1 MRVCKLPACQEAA
14 GVTVR
19 LQLDYLY
26 PMLVYAEAAGRAFLQ
41 SAAGLGSASFLGGT
55 EVRLLFP
62 PANDEVTSSLLFRS
76 YTAYTG
82 RGDAWVAD
90 STTAPCKTG
99 DCRGTRPVVISSIAG
114 NSSSSSSSSGVSSG
128 SGSGVG
134 AGLQM
139 ASVDDMQGLPTNL
152 DTDASPPELVPGTTD
167 LARPQLLMYYR
178 YDVLGA
184 LGHPP
189 PATWTDLADWAAVVN
204 GTVDADGDS
213 RGDHALCLDFTSSC
227 KAGYLALA
235 IAASMLQPE
244 TPAGTFFEPADM
256 SPLVGTVAFEE
267 ALRII
272 ERLVPYTAPP
282 LPSRNG
288 SSSCRAFEPAFSLG
302 RCLLTINFDQ
312 MRATPAPGA
321 ALAAITNAW
330 NDVVGAT
337 SAVQVSGSSS
347 SGNVVAFPFV
357 RGALPAEALGVAPL
371 PGSEIMYDREKCV
384 LAPCSPA
391 NCPNAVN
398 TSCAASATD
407 PRQRRSC
414 IVNRAPLVAG
424 LGYDYSASPDAD
436 AAALGRLAVLQASA
450 DAALKRW
457 PEAVAGTL
465 LIGSATGPSFSDV
478 GGGTSVNSLGGAAS
492 GAAGRRSRRLA
503 AAAHGSAE
511 RRSLQ
516 RQLTVADWTNASGL
530 VQLGYSAAEVRRYLD
545 AYWGSLLG
553 QDGSGGASSPGPPR
567 NVVQELAFR
576 GSSYFTNVF
585 AQAVG
590 WVLLGGLSP
599 GNASTL
605 AASDTRQLLALVAT
619 NITRLGYKYSQ
630 DIGYSGNRGSHAP
643 LPAGDS
649 GGLSDSQL
657 AAAIAVP
664 VVVTVVLLAALGL
677 AVVLVMKKRKAGGWG
692 AVAPPGAGSGTTLLL
707 TDIQNS
713 TVLWETLPPDVMDA
727 AIRCHHDVLRGLLQP
742 HGGYESATE
751 GDAFILAFHTAEDA
765 AAYAVAAQV
774 MLMEAAWPEEMLTHP
789 DCEVVWVSP
798 QRMNPTASLSY
809 VSRELL
815 SALTRAVQTGTAQA
829 GLTLGGGSA
838 AAAGAGAGGGGGDD
852 TNAPVASSKTLL
864 RWLTRF
870 GSSELRSSSG
880 VAKLG
885 SKKRG
890 SSDGGAGRDADGGGN
905 QPSMG
910 TIKSGFEASIYG
922 RITQANSFRKDRS
935 GPEPRGGAAPAASS
949 PLEQMLAHTGNLNA
963 SAMNLGPLTKCP
975 SDIRSYMENEQEG
988 MPDFLTTPRAAAA
1001 AAGGGAPASSAAL
1014 LAAHNGMVEP
1024 VRSTSNLLPT
1034 LPGGCV
1040 TVATL
1045 TEALRQGW
1053 RKVVPGSQ
1061 GGGAAAAAGTPGGA
1075 EFGGA
1080 GTGLAA
1086 SPRSGTLD
1094 LSGNVAAAAAA
1105 AFGGAGGGAASGAE
1119 GEPQVPEYLLAF
1131 RGMRVRMG
1139 LHSGADVS
1147 EVSLNKATGRTQYS
1161 GTFMTEAKAVCDSA
1175 HGGQVVLS
1183 PTVFKQLPPGCL
1195 AKAAFLLHMGEHTL
1209 DDYSIAKRKRQQE
1222 AAAAAARRRAEGG
1235 RPGKPRTGRALGLP
1249 DLEHFDSAKESG
1261 GGSSGGAEA
1270 GEEPVEEGG
1279 EVPEES
1285 EEPEPIP
1292 LYQMLP
1298 HRLACRL
1305 PFFEPLRSNSYLSL
1319 GLPDA
1324 PVGRV
1329 TVAFMYVIGAQAL
1342 LAWNAPLA
1350 TEALTLFH
1358 NTVAAQLNAADG
1370 YVVELVDGLCLAAFR
1385 SSADALLWALRC
1397 GRQLLA
1403 APWDDELLEHELC
1416 EEVSLPLHGEWG
1428 AAAGGGGGTGAGGMG
1443 AGAGGLT
1450 EARLGS
1456 VSGPG
1461 GMGGGGGTPQFGL
1474 SRATAI
1480 RYKTLMRG
1488 LRLKVGMDTG
1498 FVADSI
1504 NATTGR
1510 MAYRG
1515 RPMNRAARI
1524 ASKAL
1529 AGQVHCSAAVWAS
1542 AVDRLGVVARAGGE
1556 DELTASSL
1564 GLQSLKGV
1572 MEKIE
1577 VLSVSYKGNA
1587 LSAEEAAVVARHA
1600 PRSSHNSTSITATNS
1615 SNPNVL
1621 SGLASAFSL
1630 APGGPSSASVS
1641 AAAAAAASGGSIT
1654 AALSRASLLNAVLG
1668 AGTASTG
1675 GGDRASPSARNRSPR
1690 RVSGGAVLLGGGS
1703 TGGVGGGGGGGGGGS
1718 GGNSLLPAGVA
1729 ASPFGSSGA
1738 GGLLLRGNGVR
1749 SGTLPVGNPAEGG
1762 AASPLSR
1769 TTAYSPA
1776 DTPSSPVMG
1785 GGGGGDTAAHKEH
1798 MVLHLNPL
1806 HDTAAGSTVNS
1817 GTHALV
1823 DSVTG
1828 AGTSG
1833 SFAAGGLQP
1842 AAATPPN
1849 PGAGSAATAAFLLYG
1864 SRRVPH
1870 ASGLGPAPAA
1880 PAPSPAAI
1888 GLPPRPLSHGG
1899 SGGGAGGAA
1908 GAGSLASGEPS
1919 PAGTAADS
1927 DATEGADSPAAAGNL
1942 AQNTPPGLNR
1952 VITFGATVGAAVV
1965 EDVNFLAL
1973 PPPSGPAPALQLPT
1987 RSPATSSDTGMAPSA
2002 FARSEPPG
2010 LLGLPPQPP
2019 GGLQASHTGTARRG
2033 STGTRLPPGMDSLV
2047 SAAASAYGGGSSSRN
2062 SQGQEHG
2069 LDPATFLAAQQL
2081 SINRRDGPAPSGQVE
2096 VPLDQLSLQV
2106 LLERIEKE

>member
-1 MRVCKLPACQEAA
+1 
-14 GVTVR
+14 
-19 LQLDYLY
+19 
-26 PMLVYAEAAGRAFLQ
+26 MLVYAEAAGRAFLQ
-41 SAAGLGSASFLGGT
+41 SAAGSGSASFLGGT

-99 DCRGTRPVVISSIAG
+99 DCRGTRPVVLSIAAS
-114 NSSSSSSSSGVSSG
+114 NSSSSTSASNSSSSGSG
-128 SGSGVG
+128 
-134 AGLQM
+134 AAPGLEM
-139 ASVDDMQGLPTNL
+139 ASVDDIQGLPTDL
-152 DTDASPPELVPGTTD
+152 DTGASPPELMPGSTD

-178 YDVLGA
+178 YDVLSA

-189 PATWTDLADWAAVVN
+189 PATWADLADWAAAVN

-213 RGDHALCLDFTSSC
+213 HGDHALCLDFTSSC
-227 KAGYLALA
+227 KGGYLALA

-244 TPAGTFFEPADM
+244 TQAGAFFEPADM

-267 ALRII
+267 ALRIVQ
-272 ERLVPYTAPP
+272 RLVPYSAPP
-282 LPSRNG
+282 LASRNG

-321 ALAAITNAW
+321 VLSAITNAW

-337 SAVQVSGSSS
+337 SAAPVSGSSN
-347 SGNVVAFPFV
+347 GNVVAFPFV

-371 PGSEIMYDREKCV
+371 PGSEIMYDRGQCV
-384 LAPCSPA
+384 LAACSTL

-398 TSCAASATD
+398 TTCAASKTD
-407 PRQRRSC
+407 PRQRRAC
-414 IVNRAPLVAG
+414 VVNRAPLVAG

-436 AAALGRLAVLQASA
+436 AAALGRLAVLEASA
-450 DAALKRW
+450 GTALKRW
-457 PEAVAGTL
+457 PEALAGTL

-478 GGGTSVNSLGGAAS
+478 GGGASANISAAAS

-503 AAAHGSAE
+503 AAAHGAAL

-553 QDGSGGASSPGPPR
+553 QDGSGGTGPPR

-590 WVLLGGLSP
+590 WVLMGGLAPS
-599 GNASTL
+599 NASAL
-605 AASDTRQLLALVAT
+605 AASDTRQLLGLVAS

-630 DIGYSGNRGSHAP
+630 SIGYSGSRDSHSP
-643 LPAGDS
+643 PPS
-649 GGLSDSQL
+649 GGGSSGLSSSEL

-664 VVVTVVLLAALGL
+664 VVVTVLLLAALGM
-677 AVVLVMKKRKAGGWG
+677 AVVLVVKKRKAGGWG
-692 AVAPPGAGSGTTLLL
+692 AVAPPGAGAGTTLLL

-713 TVLWETLPPDVMDA
+713 TVLWETLPPEVMDA

-774 MLMEAAWPEEMLTHP
+774 MLMEAAWPDEMLTHP

-815 SALTRAVQTGTAQA
+815 SALTRAVQTGAAQA
-829 GLTLGGGSA
+829 GLTLGGGGAGAGTGAS
-838 AAAGAGAGGGGGDD
+838 GAGAGGDD
-852 TNAPVASSKTLL
+852 TNGAVASSKTLL

-870 GSSELRSSSG
+870 GTSELRASSG
-880 VAKLG
+880 VAKSG
-885 SKKRG
+885 TKKRG
-890 SSDGGAGRDADGGGN
+890 SSDGGAGGAADGD
-905 QPSMG
+905 QPVTG
-910 TIKSGFEASIYG
+910 KIKSGFEASIYG
-922 RITQANSFRKDRS
+922 RITQANSFRK
-935 GPEPRGGAAPAASS
+935 GKFAAPEPRSGAAAAASS
-949 PLEQMLAHTGNLNA
+949 PLEAMLAHTGNLNG
-963 SAMNLGPLTKCP
+963 SAHMNLGPLSKCP
-975 SDIRSYMENEQEG
+975 SDIRSYMEAEHEG
-988 MPDFLTTPRAAAA
+988 MPDFLSTPRAAAA
-1001 AAGGGAPASSAAL
+1001 AAAAAGGAPASAAAL
-1014 LAAHNGMVEP
+1014 LAAHNGGALSGLVEP
-1024 VRSTSNLLPT
+1024 VRSTSNLLPA

-1061 GGGAAAAAGTPGGA
+1061 GGGAAAAGTASGAVEYGAAGG
-1075 EFGGA
+1075 
-1080 GTGLAA
+1080 GLAA
-1086 SPRSGTLD
+1086 SPRSGNLD
-1094 LSGNVAAAAAA
+1094 LSGNIAAAAAA
-1105 AFGGAGGGAASGAE
+1105 VFGGAGAAGAGGAAAGAE
-1119 GEPQVPEYLLAF
+1119 GEVQVPEHLLAF

-1209 DDYSIAKRKRQQE
+1209 DDYSIAKRQRQQE

-1235 RPGKPRTGRALGLP
+1235 RPSKPRTGRALGLP
-1249 DLEHFDSAKESG
+1249 DLEHLDSAKESG
-1261 GGSSGGAEA
+1261 GGSSGGVDA
-1270 GEEPVEEGG
+1270 GEEPADEGG
-1279 EVPEES
+1279 EAPEEN

-1292 LYQMLP
+1292 LYQLLP

-1305 PFFEPLRSNSYLSL
+1305 PFFEPLRSHSYLSL

-1342 LAWNAPLA
+1342 LSWNAPVA
-1350 TEALTLFH
+1350 TEALTLFQ
-1358 NTVAAQLNAADG
+1358 NTVATQLNAADG

-1403 APWDDELLEHELC
+1403 APWSDDLLEHELC

-1428 AAAGGGGGTGAGGMG
+1428 AAAGGGGMGAGGMGAGGMG

-1461 GMGGGGGTPQFGL
+1461 GMGGGGGGGAPQFGL

-1529 AGQVHCSAAVWAS
+1529 AGQVHCSAAVWTA

-1577 VLSVSYKGNA
+1577 VLSVSYKGTA

-1600 PRSSHNSTSITATNS
+1600 PRSSHNSASVTATNS

-1630 APGGPSSASVS
+1630 GPGAPSASIA
-1641 AAAAAAASGGSIT
+1641 AAAAAAASGGSMT
-1654 AALSRASLLNAVLG
+1654 AALSRGSLLNAVLG
-1668 AGTASTG
+1668 AGTVSAG
-1675 GGDRASPSARNRSPR
+1675 GGDRASPSARNRSPH
-1690 RVSGGAVLLGGGS
+1690 RVSGGGGLFGGGS
-1703 TGGVGGGGGGGGGGS
+1703 TGGATGGGGGGS
-1718 GGNSLLPAGVA
+1718 AGSSLLPAGVA
-1729 ASPFGSSGA
+1729 ASPSGASGA
-1738 GGLLLRGNGVR
+1738 GGLMLRGSGVR
-1749 SGTLPVGNPAEGG
+1749 SGTLPLAASAEGG
-1762 AASPLSR
+1762 TVSSLSR
-1769 TTAYSPA
+1769 NAAYSPA
-1776 DTPSSPVMG
+1776 DAPSSPLLGGVSNSN
-1785 GGGGGDTAAHKEH
+1785 GGGGGDAGSHKEH
-1798 MVLHLNPL
+1798 IVLHLNPL

-1817 GTHALV
+1817 GNHAQV
-1823 DSVTG
+1823 DSTAG
-1828 AGTSG
+1828 AGISG
-1833 SFAAGGLQP
+1833 SFAGSGQQQ
-1842 AAATPPN
+1842 AAAVSPH
-1849 PGAGSAATAAFLLYG
+1849 PGAGSATTAAFLLYG
-1864 SRRVPH
+1864 SRRVPQS
-1870 ASGLGPAPAA
+1870 SGLGPAPAPA
-1880 PAPSPAAI
+1880 PAPAAI
-1888 GLPPRPLSHGG
+1888 GLPPRPQSHGG
-1899 SGGGAGGAA
+1899 SGGGAGGGA
-1908 GAGSLASGEPS
+1908 GAGSPASGEPS
-1919 PAGTAADS
+1919 PAQTAADS
-1927 DATEGADSPAAAGNL
+1927 EATEGADSPRVGNP
-1942 AQNTPPGLNR
+1942 ARGTPPGLNR

-1973 PPPSGPAPALQLPT
+1973 PPPPSPPPPALAAHPAPAA
-1987 RSPATSSDTGMAPSA
+1987 SSSDTGMAPSA
-2002 FARSEPPG
+2002 FAGAQPQA

-2019 GGLQASHTGTARRG
+2019 GPLQASASGAARRG
-2033 STGTRLPPGMDSLV
+2033 STGTRLLPGMDSLV
-2047 SAAASAYGGGSSSRN
+2047 SAAASAGGGGSSRN
-2062 SQGQEHG
+2062 SQGHEHA